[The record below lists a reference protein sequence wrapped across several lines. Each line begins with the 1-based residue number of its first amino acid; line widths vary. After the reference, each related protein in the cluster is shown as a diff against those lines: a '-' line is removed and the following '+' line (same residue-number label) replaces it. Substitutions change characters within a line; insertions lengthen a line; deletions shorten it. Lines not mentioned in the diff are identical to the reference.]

1 MNKRSLRNI
10 LLTATLFF
18 VCGSVVYAADNA
30 ADKTAKKTQAKV
42 IVKDV
47 KTAAKDAKT
56 AAKDAKDAAKDA
68 KSAVESAEDAT
79 KRAEYVAKKAKDAIK
94 DAKIVN
100 FSLFTTTNISGEGKK
115 KEPENV
121 SIVQPE
127 NFKVESLGDLIL
139 RIEFWWKDIMKWMGK
154 QQVNILVFLAGV
166 MLTFILVMFLGWIFS
181 RIIKWRSKKANKN
194 EWTEQILTSLKRPLS
209 FLIFI
214 VGVFLSSLRLLNGF
228 EPDFFA
234 MILRTFFALMAF
246 AITWGIYR
254 LIGVLDSYLQRLSYR
269 SDNNLDDLL
278 VELIRK
284 TVRFCVVFIAVLFI
298 GQTILG
304 LRITALVAGAGI
316 AGLAVALA
324 AKDTLANF
332 FGSVMIMLDKPFT
345 VGERITVDAVTGT
358 VERIG
363 FRSTRIRSL
372 DGHMFSIPNSKLA
385 DSVVE
390 NVAKRPY
397 IKYAFDLTL
406 VYNTN
411 AKQMERAMEILHE
424 IMDKNEIFNEELPPR
439 IYFTSFNDWAL
450 NISIIVWF
458 QSTDYFQTQQIKN
471 DINLEI
477 LRRFNAEGLEFA
489 FPTSTNYLT
498 VEDGQELKV
507 NVSNEEQKKGK
518 KETKK

>member
-1 MNKRSLRNI
+1 MNKRSLLNI
-10 LLTATLFF
+10 LLITTVICVFNTTIF
-18 VCGSVVYAADNA
+18 A
-30 ADKTAKKTQAKV
+30 ADKAPSKSSKV
-42 IVKDV
+42 EIVKDV

-56 AAKDAKDAAKDA
+56 AAKDAKVAAKDA

-100 FSLFTTTNISGEGKK
+100 FSLFTTTNVSGDGKK
-115 KEPENV
+115 KEAENV
-121 SIVQPE
+121 SIVKPE
-127 NFKVESLGDLIL
+127 DFKVESLADLVL
-139 RIEFWWKDIMKWMGK
+139 RVEFWWKDIKKWIGK
-154 QQVNILVFLAGV
+154 EQLNILVFLAGV
-166 MLTFILVMFLGWIFS
+166 MLTFILVMCLSWLFS
-181 RIIKWRSKKANKN
+181 IIVKWTNRNKKN
-194 EWTEQILTSLKRPLS
+194 EWTEQIFISLKKPLS
-209 FLIFI
+209 LLVFI
-214 VGVFLSSLRLLNGF
+214 VGVFLSSLRLLNQF

-234 MILRTFFALMAF
+234 TVLRTFFALMAF
-246 AITWGIYR
+246 SITWGIYR
-254 LIGVLDSYLQRLSYR
+254 LVGVLDNYLQRLSYR

-345 VGERITVDAVTGT
+345 VGERVKVEGINGG

-390 NVAKRPY
+390 NIAKRPY
-397 IKYAFDLTL
+397 IKYSFDLTL
-406 VYNTN
+406 VYNTS

-424 IMDKNEIFNEELPPR
+424 ILDNHEGFNMEELPPR

-450 NISIIVWF
+450 NISIIIWF
-458 QSTDYFQTQQIKN
+458 QSTDYFTTQKWKN
-471 DINLEI
+471 DINLEV

-489 FPTSTNYLT
+489 FPTSTNYLVT
-498 VEDGQELKV
+498 DEAPELKKT
-507 NVSNEEQKKGK
+507 SEEIKK
-518 KETKK
+518 

>member
-1 MNKRSLRNI
+1 MNKRSLLNI
-10 LLTATLFF
+10 LLIVT
-18 VCGSVVYAADNA
+18 VYCTFNSIIYA
-30 ADKTAKKTQAKV
+30 ADKTPAKGSKTA

-47 KTAAKDAKT
+47 KTAAKDAKV
-56 AAKDAKDAAKDA
+56 AAKDAKTAAKDA
-68 KSAVESAEDAT
+68 KSAVEGAQEATRDAKNVAE
-79 KRAEYVAKKAKDAIK
+79 KAKKALK
-94 DAKIVN
+94 DAKVIN
-100 FSLFTTTNISGEGKK
+100 FSLFTTTNVSKDGTKK
-115 KEPENV
+115 KEEVV

-127 NFKVESLGDLIL
+127 NFKVESLADLIT
-139 RIEFWWKDIMKWMGK
+139 RTQEWWRDIVKWIEK
-154 QQVNILVFLAGV
+154 QQLNILVLLVGV
-166 MLTFILVMFLGWIFS
+166 MFTFLVVMCLGWAFS
-181 RIIKWRSKKANKN
+181 KIILWRIRKHEKVG
-194 EWTEQILTSLKRPLS
+194 EWAEQIFTSIRRPIA

-214 VGVFLSSLRLLNGF
+214 IGVFLSSLRLLNSLD
-228 EPDFFA
+228 EEFFGTV
-234 MILRTFFALMAF
+234 LRSFFALMAF
-246 AITWGIYR
+246 AITWAIYR
-254 LIGVLDSYLQRLSYR
+254 LVGVLDRYLQRLSYR

-284 TVRFCVVFIAVLFI
+284 SVRFTIVFIAVLFI

-316 AGLAVALA
+316 AGLAIALA

-345 VGERITVDAVTGT
+345 VGERVKVEGINGG

-390 NVAKRPY
+390 NIAKRPY
-397 IKYAFDLTL
+397 IKYPFDLTL
-406 VYNTN
+406 VYNTS

-424 IMDKNEIFNEELPPR
+424 ILDTHEGFNMEELPPR

-458 QSTDYFQTQQIKN
+458 QSTDYFTTQKWKN

-477 LRRFNAEGLEFA
+477 LHRFNAEGLEFA
-489 FPTSTNYLT
+489 FPTSTNYLVT
-498 VEDGQELKV
+498 DEAPELKTTL
-507 NVSNEEQKKGK
+507 E
-518 KETKK
+518 ETKK

>member
-1 MNKRSLRNI
+1 
-10 LLTATLFF
+10 
-18 VCGSVVYAADNA
+18 
-30 ADKTAKKTQAKV
+30 
-42 IVKDV
+42 
-47 KTAAKDAKT
+47 
-56 AAKDAKDAAKDA
+56 
-68 KSAVESAEDAT
+68 
-79 KRAEYVAKKAKDAIK
+79 
-94 DAKIVN
+94 
-100 FSLFTTTNISGEGKK
+100 LFTTTNISDAGKE
-115 KEPENV
+115 KESENV

-127 NFKVESLGDLIL
+127 NFKVESMADLIL
-139 RIEFWWKDIMKWMGK
+139 RIEDWWKDVMKWIHK
-154 QQVNILVFLAGV
+154 EKLNLLVFVVGV
-166 MLTFILVMFLGWIFS
+166 LLTFALVMCLSWLFS
-181 RIIKWRSKKANKN
+181 SILKWRSRKKDKN
-194 EWTEQILTSLKRPLS
+194 EWTEQVFTSLKRPLS
-209 FLIFI
+209 FLVFI

-228 EPDFFA
+228 DEDFFA
-234 MILRTFFALMAF
+234 MILRTFLALMAF
-246 AITWGIYR
+246 AITWGVYR
-254 LIGVLDSYLQRLSYR
+254 LVGVLDSYLQRLSYR

-278 VELIRK
+278 VELIRR

-397 IKYAFDLTL
+397 IKYVFDLTL
-406 VYNTN
+406 VYNTT
-411 AKQMERAMEILHE
+411 AKQMERALEILHE
-424 IMDKNEIFNEELPPR
+424 IMDKNEIFNDELPPR

-450 NISIIVWF
+450 NISVIVWF

-477 LRRFNAEGLEFA
+477 LRRFNAEGLDFA
-489 FPTSTNYLT
+489 FPTSTNYLK
-498 VEDGQELKV
+498 VDDGKELKV
-507 NVSNEEQKKGK
+507 KVV

>member
-10 LLTATLFF
+10 LLTAALLLLF
-18 VCGSVVYAADNA
+18 GPALYAAEKTPEKTP
-30 ADKTAKKTQAKV
+30 DKA

-47 KTAAKDAKT
+47 KTAAQDAKT
-56 AAKDAKDAAKDA
+56 AAKDAKDAAKNA

-79 KRAEYVAKKAKDAIK
+79 KKAEKVAKKAHDALK
-94 DAKIVN
+94 DAKVVN
-100 FSLFTTTNISGEGKK
+100 FSLFTTTNISDAGKD

-127 NFKVESLGDLIL
+127 NFKVESMADLIL
-139 RIEFWWKDIMKWMGK
+139 RIEDWWKDVMKWIHK
-154 QQVNILVFLAGV
+154 EKLNLLVFVVGV
-166 MLTFILVMFLGWIFS
+166 LLTFALVMCLSWLFS
-181 RIIKWRSKKANKN
+181 SILKWRSRKKDKN
-194 EWTEQILTSLKRPLS
+194 EWTEQVFTSLKRPLS
-209 FLIFI
+209 FLVFI

-228 EPDFFA
+228 DEDFFA
-234 MILRTFFALMAF
+234 MILRTFLALMAF
-246 AITWGIYR
+246 AITWGVYR
-254 LIGVLDSYLQRLSYR
+254 LVGVLDSYLQRLSYR

-278 VELIRK
+278 VELIRR

-397 IKYAFDLTL
+397 IKYVFDLTL
-406 VYNTN
+406 VYNTT
-411 AKQMERAMEILHE
+411 AKQMERALEILHE
-424 IMDKNEIFNEELPPR
+424 IMDKNEIFNDELPPR

-450 NISIIVWF
+450 NISVIVWF

-477 LRRFNAEGLEFA
+477 LRRFNAEGLDFA
-489 FPTSTNYLT
+489 FPTSTNYLK
-498 VEDGQELKV
+498 VDDGKELKV
-507 NVSNEEQKKGK
+507 KVVKEAKK
-518 KETKK
+518 

>member
-1 MNKRSLRNI
+1 MNKKSLRNI
-10 LLTATLFF
+10 LLITTLLF
-18 VCGSVVYAADNA
+18 VFSPVVYAADKA
-30 ADKTAKKTQAKV
+30 AEKTQTKV

-47 KTAAKDAKT
+47 KTAAQDAKV

-121 SIVQPE
+121 SIVKPE
-127 NFKVESLGDLIL
+127 DFKVESLGDLIL
-139 RIEFWWKDIMKWMGK
+139 RIEFWWKDIMKWVGK
-154 QQVNILVFLAGV
+154 EQLNILVFLGGV
-166 MLTFILVMFLGWIFS
+166 LLTFIIVMSLSWLFG
-181 RIIKWRSKKANKN
+181 IIVKWRAKRNHKN
-194 EWTEQILTSLKRPLS
+194 EWTEHVLTSMKKPLS
-209 FLIFI
+209 LLIFI

-228 EPDFFA
+228 EPEFFA
-234 MILRTFFALMAF
+234 TILRTFFALMAF

-254 LIGVLDSYLQRLSYR
+254 MVGVLDSYLKRLSYR

-284 TVRFCVVFIAVLFI
+284 TVRFCVIFIAILFI

-316 AGLAVALA
+316 AGLAIALA

-345 VGERITVDAVTGT
+345 VGERITVGAVTGT

-372 DGHMFSIPNSKLA
+372 DGHMFSIPNSNLA

-406 VYNTN
+406 VYSTS

-424 IMDKNEIFNEELPPR
+424 IIDKEEIFNDELPPR

-458 QSTDYFQTQQIKN
+458 QSTNYFETQQVKN
-471 DINLEI
+471 DLNLEI
-477 LRRFNAEGLEFA
+477 LRRFNAEGLDFA
-489 FPTSTNYLT
+489 FPTSTNHLVIDDDKKLAIKA
-498 VEDGQELKV
+498 VEK
-507 NVSNEEQKKGK
+507 QKK
-518 KETKK
+518 